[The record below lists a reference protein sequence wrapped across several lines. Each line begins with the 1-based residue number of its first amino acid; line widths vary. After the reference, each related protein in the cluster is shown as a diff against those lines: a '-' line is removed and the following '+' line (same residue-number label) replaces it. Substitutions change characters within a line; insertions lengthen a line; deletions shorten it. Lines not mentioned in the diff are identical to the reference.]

1 MPIPGSSPHVTSAR
15 GSPDEGK
22 GRRKVLIRAAA
33 WSIAVWLVC
42 IDPAAAEVRRRTG
55 CAYDRSTGEMLYVE
69 THEERFHAQRP
80 VGARVLYTDPE
91 GRRFAEKSVDF
102 SGRAVMPRFHFEN
115 SATGHAEG
123 LESSGDGL
131 TVLFRKSR
139 TSELRRT
146 RLDGAVRGI
155 ADAGFDHFIGG
166 HWSRLMRER
175 KIVRPFLIP
184 SLGRFVD
191 FRIRRVDPAPAQP
204 EGEVGF
210 VLEADS
216 ALLRLLAP
224 TVRVDYTAGNRRLLR
239 YTGPSNVRDGAG
251 SNFDVVIVFAETPAC
266 AGALRDASV
275 PDREP
280 AAG

>member
-1 MPIPGSSPHVTSAR
+1 M
-15 GSPDEGK
+15 
-22 GRRKVLIRAAA
+22 LIRAAI
-33 WSIAVWLVC
+33 WSIAVWLAC
-42 IDPAAAEVRRRTG
+42 IGPAAAEIRQRTG

-69 THEERFHAQRP
+69 THEERFHARRP
-80 VGARVLYTDPE
+80 VSAKVLYTDPE

-102 SGRAVMPRFHFEN
+102 SGDAVMPRFYFEN

-123 LESSGDGL
+123 LESSGGGL

-139 TSELRRT
+139 TADVRRT

-155 ADAGFDHFIGG
+155 VDAGFDHFIGR

-175 KIVRPFLIP
+175 KVVRPFLIP

-191 FRIRRVDPAPAQP
+191 FRIRRVDPGPGQP

-224 TVRVDYTAGNRRLLR
+224 AVRVDYEARNRRLRR
-239 YTGPSNVRDGAG
+239 YTGVSNVRDESGG
-251 SNFDVVIVFAETPAC
+251 NFDVVIVFAETPAC
-266 AGALRDASV
+266 AGALRDA
-275 PDREP
+275 PAPNREP
-280 AAG
+280 EAG

>member
-1 MPIPGSSPHVTSAR
+1 M
-15 GSPDEGK
+15 
-22 GRRKVLIRAAA
+22 RRNAVIRAATG
-33 WSIAVWLVC
+33 SIAVCLVCLVC
-42 IDPAAAEVRRRTG
+42 IDPAVAEVRQRTG

-80 VGARVLYTDPE
+80 VSARVLYTDPE

-102 SGRAVMPRFHFEN
+102 SGGAVMPRFHFEN

-123 LESSGDGL
+123 LESSGGGL
-131 TVLFRKSR
+131 TVLFRESQA
-139 TSELRRT
+139 SDVRRT

-155 ADAGFDHFIGG
+155 ADAGFDHFIGA

-175 KIVRPFLIP
+175 KVVRPFLIP

-191 FRIRRVDPAPAQP
+191 FRIRRVESGPAQP

-216 ALLRLLAP
+216 ALLRLLVPA
-224 TVRVDYTAGNRRLLR
+224 VRVDYTAGDRRLRR
-239 YTGPSNVRDGAG
+239 YTGLSNVRDESG
-251 SNFDVVIVFAETPAC
+251 SNFDVVIVFAEAPAC
-266 AGALRDASV
+266 AGALRGPGA
-275 PDREP
+275 PIRRQ
-280 AAG
+280 AAE